1 MDLFVQQ
8 LINGLMLGSTYSLL
22 AIGYTLIFGVLG
34 ILHIAHGEV
43 FMMGALIGLQ
53 MVLLM
58 EANIYVALLGSM
70 VGAALLGVLV
80 ELVSIRTLQREGK
93 PLPLLAPLISTLGA
107 GLILQDLAVKYYG
120 GRQMRFPTTVEIYQL
135 GPVRVTSVQITI
147 ISIAFLMMIC
157 LHLFIKKSVMGKTMR
172 AVSENAR
179 MASLLGVDVNIVT
192 AMTFTVASA
201 LAGVAGMLVGL
212 AYSAISPFMGV
223 QIGLKG
229 FAIIVIGGMG
239 NITGAMLGGLILG
252 MVEILSV
259 AYLASSYRD
268 AFAFG
273 LMVII
278 LLIKPTGIFG
288 AKYSGGR

>member
-8 LINGLMLGSTYSLL
+8 LINGLMFGSTYSLL

-43 FMMGALIGLQ
+43 FMAGALLGLQ

-58 EANIYVALLGSM
+58 HVNIYVALLGSM
-70 VGAALLGVLV
+70 AGAALLGVIV

-93 PLPLLAPLISTLGA
+93 PLPLLAPLISTLGIS
-107 GLILQDLAVKYYG
+107 LILQDLAVKYYG
-120 GRQMRFPTTVEIYQL
+120 GRQMKFPTALEIYQL
-135 GPVRVTSVQITI
+135 GPIRVTSVQITI
-147 ISIAFLMMIC
+147 VTISLAMMIC
-157 LHLFIKKSVMGKTMR
+157 LHLFIKKSVLGKTMR

-179 MASLLGVDVNIVT
+179 MASLLGVNVNLVT
-192 AMTFTVASA
+192 AATFTVASA

-239 NITGAMLGGLILG
+239 NITGAMVGGLILG
-252 MVEILSV
+252 MAEILSV

-278 LLIKPTGIFG
+278 LLFKPTGIFG
-288 AKYSGGR
+288 AKYTGGR